1 MKMRDLLEDGRI
13 VKGVN
18 TTVDVDT
25 DEIKTQAA
33 KFGNN
38 VDKDGRPPTLSRKV
52 KGSSTNVAFNL
63 GLTEG
68 YKLQLERDRKM
79 LVLHI
84 TNTNTGRRTEVRG
97 KLGYESG
104 NYDPNDNLHQL
115 LDTIGKSANIS
126 ELINGEVVTIN
137 PKHPDATKA
146 KVATDKA
153 YSEARYTAYEWALIE
168 GGHTLEETPKKR
180 SDLFTQLENFA
191 DGKKKGKSRPGRV
204 KRAGASCNGSVTDLR
219 KRAKNS
225 SGEKARMYHWCA
237 NMKSGR
243 KKKS

>member
-1 MKMRDLLEDGRI
+1 MSDLLEDGRI

-18 TTVDVDT
+18 TTPDVNT
-25 DEIKTQAA
+25 DEIKKQAA
-33 KFGNN
+33 KFGNT
-38 VDKDGRPPTLSRKV
+38 VDKDGRPPTLSKKV
-52 KGSSTNVAFNL
+52 KGSSTNVLYNL
-63 GLTEG
+63 GLAEG
-68 YKLQLERDRKM
+68 YKLQLERDRQM

-84 TNTNTGRRTEVRG
+84 KNTETGQRTEVRG

-104 NYDPNDNLHQL
+104 NYDPNDDLHQL
-115 LDTIGKSANIS
+115 LDTIGKSANIA

-137 PKHPDATKA
+137 PKHPDAERAKA
-146 KVATDKA
+146 ATHKA
-153 YSEARYTAYEWALIE
+153 YSEARYTAAEWAIIE
-168 GGHTLEETPKKR
+168 GGHTLDEAPKKR
-180 SDLFTQLENFA
+180 SDLFAQMENFA

-204 KRAGASCNGSVTDLR
+204 KRAGASCSGSVTSLR

-243 KKKS
+243 KKK